1 MAAAAS
7 RRRKPLARKTRGA
20 VYDRALLRA
29 QLEASPNGVLVV
41 DPSGR
46 ILSYN
51 RRFAELW
58 RIPPEVLASKDDGRA
73 IAFVLDKVA
82 DPDGFRRSIERI
94 YRQPDSVS
102 EDEVALKDGRVIG
115 RQSAP
120 VVGERGERYG
130 RIWHFRDVTERKRWQ
145 AAAEATRRTHES
157 YVNAVAGSTDG
168 LWDWDVATN
177 EVYFSPRYKE
187 MLGYRSEELE
197 DRFAAWVGLIHPE
210 DRERALEKVKDYQ
223 EGRIPVYELEHRLR
237 QKDGSYRW
245 ILARGAALRDA
256 SGKLV
261 RMSGSH
267 TDIDARKRAEAELA
281 RLNEDLRRT
290 HESYVRAVEGSTDG
304 LWDINVPAGEA
315 YYSPAYARMLGYEPG
330 ELPPRFDVWV
340 GLMHPDERAANLEAV
355 KAYDEGRL
363 PAWEREMRLRQKDGS
378 YRWILSRG
386 NGLRD
391 GAGKLLRMSGSHSDI
406 HARKMAELALRD
418 SEQRFRQLSENIREA
433 YWLVGIPA
441 GRPEKT
447 EIVYISPMWE
457 QIWGRPL
464 PPLDRLT
471 EVWMAALHPEDRAR
485 ALETGAR
492 SAEGYEHQYRILRP
506 DGEVRWIR
514 DRAFPVKDGDGHVV
528 RVAGVSEDITE
539 RRLLEEE
546 LRRARDEALAS
557 ANAKSEFLAN
567 ISHELRTPLNAVIG
581 MNELLLEAP
590 LDEAQRERAAVARD
604 AGRGLLALIDDL
616 LDYSRLEAGRLA
628 LDTAAFD
635 PRALVAGVERMMR
648 HKAAEK
654 GLELAARVD
663 AAVPAALLGDESRL
677 RQVLLNFVGN
687 ALKFTDRGRVDIE
700 ADCPSLSRGSA
711 RLRLRV
717 RDSGAGIPAQAQ
729 AKLFTAFSQGDAS
742 VTRRHGGT
750 GLGLA
755 ICRQIAALMNGQ
767 VGVDSAPGRGSTFY
781 FEAPLPVASAAP
793 AAASAPACRADVRGL
808 HVLVA
813 DDNAVN
819 RRVTLSQLEQLGCRA
834 QAAADGAQALEAL
847 ARGTFDIVLMDCAMP
862 VMDGYAASAELRRR
876 EGPGRRTPVVALTAG
891 ARPEDRARC
900 LAAGMD
906 DHLAKPVSLDQLAA
920 ALARWGGPLDPS
932 ALEKALA
939 AVGAD
944 AARWRQAYLEDAH
957 RLVAEMARAAG
968 AGDAETLRR
977 AAHTLKGASASLGAR
992 RLSALCAR
1000 AEAGQ
1005 PPPQEEL
1012 ERELGLVRERL
1023 AA

>member
-29 QLEASPNGVLVV
+29 QLEASPDGVLVV
-41 DPSGR
+41 DPAGR
-46 ILSYN
+46 IVSYN
-51 RRFAELW
+51 RRFSELW
-58 RIPPEVLASKDDGRA
+58 GLPKEVLESKDDSRA
-73 IAFVLDKVA
+73 IAYVLDQVS
-82 DPDGFRRSIERI
+82 DGEAFLRRIERI
-94 YRQPDSVS
+94 YSRPDEHS
-102 EDEVALKDGRVIG
+102 EDRIALKDGRIFE

-130 RIWHFRDVTERKRWQ
+130 RVWHFREITDRV
-145 AAAEATRRTHES
+145 AAELGAAETRRTHES

-168 LWDWDVATN
+168 LWDWNVGTN

-187 MLGYRSEELE
+187 MLGYRAEELE
-197 DRFAAWVGLIHPE
+197 DQFSTWVGLIHPE
-210 DRERALEKVKDYQ
+210 DRERALEKVKAYQ
-223 EGRIPVYELEHRLR
+223 EGRIPVYELEHRLL

-256 SGKLV
+256 AGKLL

-267 TDIDARKRAEAELA
+267 TDIDARKRAEEEVA
-281 RLNEDLRRT
+281 RLHEDLRRT

-330 ELPPRFDVWV
+330 ELPPRFDAWI
-340 GLMHPDERAANLEAV
+340 GLMHPDERARNLEDV
-355 KAYDEGRL
+355 KAYDEGRM
-363 PAWEREMRLRQKDGS
+363 PVWEKELRLRQKDGS

-386 NGLRD
+386 TGLRD
-391 GAGKLLRMSGSHSDI
+391 AHGKLLRMSGSHSDI

-418 SEQRFRQLSENIREA
+418 SELRFRQLSENIREA
-433 YWLVGIPA
+433 YWLVGIPEGA
-441 GRPEKT
+441 PQKT
-447 EIVYISPMWE
+447 EIIYISAMWE

-464 PPLDRLT
+464 PPLERLT
-471 EVWMAALHPEDRAR
+471 EVWMDALHPEDRQR
-485 ALETGAR
+485 VLETGAR

-506 DGEVRWIR
+506 DGEVRWVR
-514 DRAFPVKDGDGHVV
+514 DRAFPVKDGDGRVV

-539 RRLLEEE
+539 RRRLEED
-546 LRRARDEALAS
+546 LRSARDEALAS

-567 ISHELRTPLNAVIG
+567 VSHELRTPLNAVIG
-581 MNELLLEAP
+581 MNELLLETS
-590 LDEAQRERAAVARD
+590 LTETQRERASVARD

-616 LDYSRLEAGRLA
+616 LDFTRMEAGRLP
-628 LDTAAFD
+628 LDRAPFD
-635 PRALVAGVERMMR
+635 PRELAVGVERMLA
-648 HKAAEK
+648 HKASEK
-654 GLELAARVD
+654 GLRLSAQVGAS
-663 AAVPAALLGDESRL
+663 VPAALVGDAVRL

-687 ALKFTDRGRVDIE
+687 ALKFTDAGSVE
-700 ADCPSLSRGSA
+700 LAVDCPDVSGGEA
-711 RLRLRV
+711 TLRLLV
-717 RDSGAGIPAQAQ
+717 RDTGPGISPAARSR
-729 AKLFTAFSQGDAS
+729 LFTAFSQGDAS

-755 ICRQIAALMNGQ
+755 ICRQIAELMGGS
-767 VGVDSAPGRGSTFY
+767 VGMESAPGKGSTFR
-781 FEAPLPVASAAP
+781 FEARFPLATGALGAP
-793 AAASAPACRADVRGL
+793 SAPASRADVRGL
-808 HVLVA
+808 NVLVV

-834 QAAADGAQALEAL
+834 QTASDGAQALAL
-847 ARGTFDIVLMDCAMP
+847 MEGGGFDIVLMDCAMP

-906 DHLAKPVSLDQLAA
+906 DHLAKPVSLDHLAA
-920 ALARWGGPLDPS
+920 ALSRWGGPLDPA
-932 ALEKALA
+932 ALERAQA
-939 AVGAD
+939 AVGQD
-944 AARWRQAYLEDAH
+944 AARWRQAYLEDAG
-957 RLVAEMARAAG
+957 RLIAEMARAAG
-968 AGDAETLRR
+968 AGDADALRR

-1000 AEAGQ
+1000 AEAGH
-1005 PPPQEEL
+1005 PPPQAEL